1 MEPVLIPNALSR
13 GMRTLGWCVV
23 STLCVSACLDTG
35 GSPLTV
41 PVSPDTPGLPL
52 FSEDISTVP
61 RLLSDHGLDLEAAAE
76 VEGWWDSW
84 TMSESEGV
92 ELRSQIC
99 SSAAHRLFPVMGM
112 AGVQDVLDRN
122 TLGLASVVAVEAFA
136 GSEAVSHAL
145 DQARA
150 FHSDAWLALGRGE
163 GEDAL
168 RLAFRTADALWEVS
182 PEEVAKELIE
192 RATDALGRIP
202 AAGSYSEEE
211 LIRIRRLMYGAS
223 EALEDGDYPGAIR
236 RAYYACQLLGA
247 DPP

>member
-1 MEPVLIPNALSR
+1 
-13 GMRTLGWCVV
+13 
-23 STLCVSACLDTG
+23 
-35 GSPLTV
+35 V

-61 RLLSDHGLDLEAAAE
+61 RLLSDHGMDLEAAAE

-84 TMSESEGV
+84 TMSDSEGV
-92 ELRSQIC
+92 ELRSKIY
-99 SSAAHRLFPVMGM
+99 SSAAQRLFPVMGL

-122 TLGLASVVAVEAFA
+122 TLGLASVVAVEAIA

-163 GEDAL
+163 GEHAL

-211 LIRIRRLMYGAS
+211 LVRIRRLMYGAS